1 MDGRKSSELCM
12 LSPQTLRCK
21 AKNLKALASFYAL
34 ALESNHRSWRKM
46 TEKKERKR
54 GRFRPHQPRE
64 ECFLEGN
71 KASWS
76 TDNGAHESVDRGGHI
91 ERREPIFEK
100 SESILED
107 GKMLYK
113 KRPPKLIFRKKGEY
127 DQLKLPSVFCA
138 SLQAAEWQLDW
149 RLAFFLASVFSLY
162 FGDTHS
168 VWVMKWPPTSF
179 WATLI
184 PIYTLTPNIMVP

>member
-46 TEKKERKR
+46 TEKEERKR

-64 ECFLEGN
+64 ECFLKGN

-76 TDNGAHESVDRGGHI
+76 TDNGAHESVARGGHI
-91 ERREPIFEK
+91 EWRLFLRRVNLSWKMEK
-100 SESILED
+100 CYI
-107 GKMLYK
+107 
-113 KRPPKLIFRKKGEY
+113 KRDPKLIFGRKGEH
-127 DQLKLPSVFCA
+127 DQLKPPVTFLCLFA
-138 SLQAAEWQLDW
+138 GEWQLDC

>member
-1 MDGRKSSELCM
+1 MSECDHTLFSYEKRRMDGRKSSELCM

-21 AKNLKALASFYAL
+21 AKNLKALASFYTL

-46 TEKKERKR
+46 TEKEERKR

-91 ERREPIFEK
+91 ERSPFLRRVNLSCKMEK
-100 SESILED
+100 CSI
-107 GKMLYK
+107 K
-113 KRPPKLIFRKKGEY
+113 KA
-127 DQLKLPSVFCA
+127 LKIDFSKERRAWSIKTPSLFCA
-138 SLQAAEWQLDW
+138 SSQQSGNWTGDW
-149 RLAFFLASVFSLY
+149 HFFLRV
-162 FGDTHS
+162 
-168 VWVMKWPPTSF
+168 SF
-179 WATLI
+179 LFI
-184 PIYTLTPNIMVP
+184 LETLTQFGWWNGLPLPFELL

>member
-91 ERREPIFEK
+91 ERSLFLRRVNLSWKTGKWSVKKAPKIDFWKERRAW
-100 SESILED
+100 SIKTPVTFLCLFD
-107 GKMLYK
+107 
-113 KRPPKLIFRKKGEY
+113 
-127 DQLKLPSVFCA
+127 
-138 SLQAAEWQLDW
+138 AEWQLDC

>member
-1 MDGRKSSELCM
+1 M
-12 LSPQTLRCK
+12 
-21 AKNLKALASFYAL
+21 A
-34 ALESNHRSWRKM
+34 
-46 TEKKERKR
+46 
-54 GRFRPHQPRE
+54 
-64 ECFLEGN
+64 
-71 KASWS
+71 
-76 TDNGAHESVDRGGHI
+76 
-91 ERREPIFEK
+91 PIFEK

-138 SLQAAEWQLDW
+138 SLQATEWQLDW

-179 WATLI
+179 
-184 PIYTLTPNIMVP
+184 

>member
-46 TEKKERKR
+46 TEKEERKR

-113 KRPPKLIFRKKGEY
+113 KRPKIDFWKERRAWSIKT
-127 DQLKLPSVFCA
+127 PSH
-138 SLQAAEWQLDW
+138 
-149 RLAFFLASVFSLY
+149 FF
-162 FGDTHS
+162 
-168 VWVMKWPPTSF
+168 
-179 WATLI
+179 
-184 PIYTLTPNIMVP
+184 VPLRRRVAIGL